1 MISDLI
7 HAKSNRS
14 IATLHVRDDGGDGT
28 NFIRGEKIHP
38 PFTISTAHLG
48 VILELN
54 VKSRPLRP
62 PTSSFD
68 HTQICGRQ
76 LAALQLAESHALP

>member
-1 MISDLI
+1 MFRNPI
-7 HAKSNRS
+7 HPKSNRS
-14 IATLHVRDDGGDGT
+14 IATLQVRDDGGDGT

-48 VILELN
+48 IILELT
-54 VKSRPLRP
+54 VKSRPLRH

-68 HTQICGRQ
+68 HTKICDRQ